1 MFVRFRKIPCGGF
14 RPSSASDDGAFIACQ
29 HPTPSGSC
37 RYFHCHAKPRCRWLI
52 GHDEQLVPYR
62 LKVMLVENRRVEGK
76 VKQETI
82 AVLGSIE
89 ATWLPEFWDGINKKA
104 ATKLKTKDWLLHSLY
119 ERVAFWKIANQ
130 RLARLSNRLGPD
142 LKRMRLAAHAR
153 VPWPKEP
160 ERKLLE
166 LLVAKKVFEDTQYY
180 FRMHEN
186 IIERARKEIERQKE
200 TIEKS
205 REANATLSVI
215 SAKESKRVMDLREQ
229 GKWLKTE
236 ASRHE
241 VRTGASLEN
250 R

>member
-14 RPSSASDDGAFIACQ
+14 RPWAASDDRAFIACQ
-29 HPTPSGSC
+29 HPTSSGRC

-52 GHDEQLVPYR
+52 GQDERLVPYR
-62 LKVMLVENRRVEGK
+62 LKVMLVENRRVSGK

-82 AVLGSIE
+82 AILGSIE
-89 ATWLPEFWDGINKKA
+89 ATWLPEFWDSVSEDTVA
-104 ATKLKTKDWLLHSLY
+104 KLQTTDWLLHSLY
-119 ERVAFWKIANQ
+119 ERTAFWKTANQ

-205 REANATLSVI
+205 REANATLSFI
-215 SAKESKRVMDLREQ
+215 SAKEGKRVMDLRERVAQ
-229 GKWLKTE
+229 LKSE
-236 ASRHE
+236 SC
-241 VRTGASLEN
+241 
-250 R
+250 